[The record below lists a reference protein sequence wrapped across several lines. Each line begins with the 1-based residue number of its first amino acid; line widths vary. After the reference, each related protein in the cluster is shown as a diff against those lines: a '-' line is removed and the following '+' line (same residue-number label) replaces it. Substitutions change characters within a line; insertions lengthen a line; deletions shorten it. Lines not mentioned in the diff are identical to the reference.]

1 MRNIVFIGLM
11 GAGKTTVGKRL
22 AKRHGLPFL
31 DTDQEIERRCGAS
44 VSTIFDLEGEA
55 GFRRREAK
63 MIAEAMALQDTVVTT
78 GGGAILSEENR
89 KVLSQGFVIYLD
101 AQPQHL
107 WTRLKLDTSRPLLRQ
122 SPDPRATLEALY
134 RDRDSLYRSIANLV
148 VPTTRASVTVV
159 MRAIEQGL
167 SDAGYFH
174 HENA

>member
-31 DTDQEIERRCGAS
+31 DTDQAIERRCGAS

-63 MIAEAMALQDTVVTT
+63 MISEAMALQDTVVTT

-89 KVLSQGFVIYLD
+89 KALSQGFVIYLD
-101 AQPQHL
+101 AQPPVVTTVS
-107 WTRLKLDTSRPLLRQ
+107 WRAIASAIIFDSRRRKPA
-122 SPDPRATLEALY
+122 SPSKSKMVETLAPQ
-134 RDRDSLYRSIANLV
+134 RRSI
-148 VPTTRASVTVV
+148 S
-159 MRAIEQGL
+159 
-167 SDAGYFH
+167 
-174 HENA
+174 